1 MANLPPAYPQRFLL
15 HNEVHARPF
24 EALHPPE
31 RASYLALLVNE
42 HERMQEHAHL
52 VRLCEQYGV
61 KAPPADIKHF
71 SNNFGNF
78 RLHLERH
85 TEFTR
90 YQFIIKADFTDP
102 FADPVINRLPPEW
115 VQAIPGQLMVAAHL
129 AILKA
134 DAVKHLPT
142 TVDDIVSYFEGNHIV
157 GAHIGD
163 GAALAFTDFTI
174 HEDGFSRFLI
184 VDKSLYS
191 RQCGRMML
199 RLLEIETYRMMAFM
213 ALPLARDLIPVLAN
227 ADKKLMTLTTAM
239 TQEQGKKDEELLEEL
254 SQLAAMIENIVSSTA
269 YRFSA
274 TEAYYELV
282 ARRII
287 ELREVR
293 IQGVQTFQEFMDRRL
308 APAIRTCESVA
319 QRQAELSKRVNNA
332 SQLLRTR
339 VEIKHEEQNQAL
351 LASMDNRAH
360 LQLRLQETVEGLSV
374 AAITYYAVS
383 LVGYIA
389 KALKSADLLHV
400 NPEIVMGVSIPI
412 VALFIASGVKHL
424 RKSVTG
430 NTKH

>member
-1 MANLPPAYPQRFLL
+1 MPSLPPEYPQRSIL

-42 HERMQEHAHL
+42 QERQREWSHL
-52 VRLCEQYGV
+52 IALCEQFGY
-61 KAPPADIKHF
+61 PPPSVETKHF
-71 SNNFGNF
+71 SGNFGAF

-90 YQFIIKADFTDP
+90 YQFIVKADFTNP
-102 FADPVINRLPPEW
+102 FADPVINLLPDEW
-115 VQAIPGQLMVAAHL
+115 VKAIPGQLMVAAHL

-134 DAVKHLPT
+134 DSVQHLPT
-142 TVDDIVSYFEGNHIV
+142 TVDDIVSFFEGNHIV
-157 GAHIGD
+157 GAHISD
-163 GAALAFTDFTI
+163 GAGLAFTDFTI
-174 HEDGFSRFLI
+174 HADGFSRFLI
-184 VDKSLYS
+184 VDKSMYS

-213 ALPLARDLIPVLAN
+213 ALPLARDLIPVLAE
-227 ADKKLMTLTTAM
+227 ADKKLVTLTTAM
-239 TQEQGKKDEELLEEL
+239 TQAQDKKDEELLEEL
-254 SQLAAMIENIVSSTA
+254 SQLATMIENIVSSTA

-319 QRQAELSKRVNNA
+319 SRQDVLSKRINNA

-339 VEIKHEEQNQAL
+339 VEIKHEEQNRAL

-389 KALKSADLLHV
+389 KALKSAELLHV
-400 NPEIVMGVSIPI
+400 NPEIVMGISIPI
-412 VALFIASGVKHL
+412 IALLIASGVRHI
-424 RKSVTG
+424 RKSVTEE
-430 NTKH
+430 